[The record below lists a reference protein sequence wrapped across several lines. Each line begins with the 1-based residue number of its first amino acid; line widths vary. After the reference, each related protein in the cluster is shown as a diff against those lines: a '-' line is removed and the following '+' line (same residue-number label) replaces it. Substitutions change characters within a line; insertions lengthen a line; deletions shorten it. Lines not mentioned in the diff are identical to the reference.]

1 MVSSDLKLLEKVL
14 TDLCYQ
20 VLDRFISDYVVD
32 DIEKNPSQL
41 SKTILLKKS
50 ESQIKKSIK
59 KSINSLKKAGI
70 TSLELADQNPD
81 IVTKLMNDV
90 QQEVMKDAETVSKK

>member
-1 MVSSDLKLLEKVL
+1 MTSDLKLLEKVL
-14 TDLCYQ
+14 TDLCFQ

-41 SKTILLKKS
+41 GKASLLKKS
-50 ESQIKKSIK
+50 ELQINKAIK

-70 TSLELADQNPD
+70 TSLELANKNPD

-90 QQEVMKDAETVSKK
+90 QQQVMRDAETVSKN